1 LADVLFKMPNGVNG
15 INVTSI
21 LVEFLGVVGLIAVA
35 RRLKGRSLE
44 SFPYR

>member
-1 LADVLFKMPNGVNG
+1 VNG

-35 RRLKGRSLE
+35 RR
-44 SFPYR
+44 